1 MLILQLKFTIYKELS
16 AYKDE
21 IMGDILFQ
29 LKNNGGSMMESR
41 MDDLLYTFFNNKLN
55 GALATC
61 EAAFMHLLTD
71 VYQEMERRGWIVRN
85 GKSFS
90 LTDRGIEAEVNGVN
104 YQRTLNPDI
113 NSIEDALLN
122 QTKEKKI
129 CEKRKLLYTIA
140 FIVLL
145 LILAITERIA
155 IKDLVQYLINILF

>member
-1 MLILQLKFTIYKELS
+1 MTYKELS

-29 LKNNGGSMMESR
+29 LKKNGGSMMESR

-55 GALATC
+55 GDLATC
-61 EAAFMHLLTD
+61 EATFMKLLTD
-71 VYQEMERRGWIVRN
+71 IYQEMGKRGWIIKN
-85 GKSFS
+85 GNSFS
-90 LTDRGIEAEVNGVN
+90 LTDRGIEAEINGVN
-104 YQRTLNPDI
+104 YQRTLNPDV

-122 QTKEKKI
+122 QAREKKV
-129 CEKRKLLYTIA
+129 CEKRKLLYTIV

-155 IKDLVQYLINILF
+155 IKDLLQYLINILF